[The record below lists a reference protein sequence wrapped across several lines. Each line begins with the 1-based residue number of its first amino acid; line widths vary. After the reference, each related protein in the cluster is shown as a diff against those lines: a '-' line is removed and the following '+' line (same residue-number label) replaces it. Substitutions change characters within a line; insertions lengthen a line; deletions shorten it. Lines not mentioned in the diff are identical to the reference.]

1 MQMDENDDVL
11 PEYDLDF
18 SKSKPNPYAARFNQ
32 GTVTVTLDS
41 DVAKDFP
48 SANSVNEALR
58 FLIRVTEKHRTE
70 LVSK

>member
-18 SKSKPNPYAARFNQ
+18 SKSKPNPYAARFNE
-32 GTVTVTLDS
+32 GRVTVTLDS

-48 SANSVNEALR
+48 SSNSVNEALR
-58 FLIRVTEKHRTE
+58 FLIRITEKHQAE
-70 LVSK
+70 LTSK

>member
-32 GTVTVTLDS
+32 GTVTVTLDT

-48 SANSVNEALR
+48 SSNSVNEALR
-58 FLIRVTEKHRTE
+58 FLIRITEKHQSE
-70 LVSK
+70 LTSK

>member
-32 GTVTVTLDS
+32 GIVTVTLDS

-48 SANSVNEALR
+48 SSNSVNEALR
-58 FLIRVTEKHRTE
+58 FLIRITEKHQAE
-70 LVSK
+70 LTSK